1 MRSASHPLYQVDAF
15 TDQPFEGNPA
25 AVVLLDVMP
34 DNEWLQH
41 VAAEMNLSET
51 AFVAPLQGG
60 RYELR
65 WFTPVAEV
73 DLCGHATLATAH
85 VLWESGALDASAVAE
100 FETASG
106 RLGAERD
113 GQWIVLDF
121 PAEPAEA
128 IDDYMDLAAAL
139 GVHPV
144 FVGSSRLDFLV
155 ELPDE
160 AAVRGLEPDLH
171 AIEQIGM
178 RGVIVTAR
186 AHGDAYDFVSRYFAP
201 RFGIPEDPVT
211 GSAHCVLGP
220 YWMKGLGKSTLVGY
234 QASARGGTL
243 GVEVVGDRVKLR
255 GEAVTIFSGTLAV

>member
-1 MRSASHPLYQVDAF
+1 MPNQPLYQVDAF
-15 TDQPFEGNPA
+15 TERPFAGNPA
-25 AVVLLDVMP
+25 AVVLLDQMP

-51 AFVAPLQGG
+51 AFVAPLQDGSF
-60 RYELR
+60 ELR

-85 VLWESGALDASAVAE
+85 VLWETGAVEPSENVA
-100 FETASG
+100 FETAG
-106 RLGAERD
+106 GVLGAERD
-113 GQWIVLDF
+113 GAFILLDF
-121 PAEPAEA
+121 PTEPAEE
-128 IDDYMDLAAAL
+128 IEDRMGLAAAL
-139 GVHPV
+139 GVRPV

-160 AAVRGLEPDLH
+160 ASVRGLDPDMH

-178 RGVIVTAR
+178 RGVIVTAK

-220 YWMKGLGKSTLVGY
+220 YWMERLGKNPLIGY
-234 QASARGGTL
+234 QASARGGTV
-243 GVEVVGDRVKLR
+243 GVEVSGDRVKLR
-255 GEAVTIFSGTLAV
+255 GRAVTIFSGNLYV

>member
-1 MRSASHPLYQVDAF
+1 MPSHPLYQVDAF
-15 TDQPFEGNPA
+15 TDRPFEGNPA
-25 AVVLLDVMP
+25 AVVLLDAMP

-51 AFVAPLQGG
+51 AFVAPLHDG

-85 VLWESGALDASAVAE
+85 VLWESGAVEASTAAV

-106 RLGAERD
+106 RLGAERE
-113 GQWIVLDF
+113 GRWIVLDF
-121 PAEPAEA
+121 PAEPAQK
-128 IDDYMDLAAAL
+128 IDEYMDLTAAL
-139 GVHPV
+139 GARPV

-160 AAVRGLEPDLH
+160 AAVRGLEPDMH

-220 YWMKGLGKSTLVGY
+220 YWMQQLGKSTLVGY
-234 QASARGGTL
+234 QASARGGTV
-243 GVEVVGDRVKLR
+243 GVEMFGDRVKLR
-255 GEAVTIFSGTLAV
+255 GEAVTIFSGNLAV

>member
-1 MRSASHPLYQVDAF
+1 MPSHPLYQVDAF
-15 TDQPFEGNPA
+15 TDRPFEGNPA
-25 AVVLLDVMP
+25 AVVLLDGMP

-85 VLWESGALDASAVAE
+85 VLWESGALDPAAGVE
-100 FETASG
+100 FETAGG

-113 GQWIVLDF
+113 DHWIVLDF
-121 PAEPAEA
+121 PAEQADE
-128 IDDYMDLAAAL
+128 IDDYMDLSKAL
-139 GVHPV
+139 GAHPV
-144 FVGSSRLDFLV
+144 FVGTSRLDFLV
-155 ELPDE
+155 ELDDE
-160 AAVRGLEPDLH
+160 AAVRGLEPDMH

-178 RGVIVTAR
+178 RGVIVTAK

-220 YWMKGLGKSTLVGY
+220 YWMEKLGKSRLVGY
-234 QASARGGTL
+234 QASARGGTV
-243 GVEVVGDRVKLR
+243 GVEVSGDRVKLR
-255 GEAVTIFSGTLAV
+255 GEAVTIFSGRLTV